1 MLKQYLLLFQI
12 DKGHCK
18 IAYET
23 DEDISEFDE
32 FYDFTSSYPDA
43 DNDDN
48 WVFVSDDEA
57 ENDDDELPKM

>member
-32 FYDFTSSYPDA
+32 FYDFTSSYPA

-57 ENDDDELPKM
+57 ENDDDELPKT